1 MHDRSLTVRVI
12 TLRTTWTSNTK
23 YFKSFIGIIEIG
35 MWPCMCGLTQS
46 HAILCDPMDCS
57 LPSSSVCG
65 IFQARILEWVAIS
78 SSRRSSQPR
87 DWTHVSCILAGRFFT
102 TEPPGKYLCDL
113 GSVQLLSRV
122 WLFATAWTAAR
133 QASLSITNS
142 QSLLKLMSSKLMM
155 PSNHLII
162 CCPLLLLPSIFPSIK
177 VFSSESVLCIR
188 WPKYWSFSFTISPSN
203 EYSGWISFRIDW
215 LDIFAVQA
223 DSQESSPTPHFKSIH
238 SLVLNFLYS
247 VTSDM
252 N

>member
-23 YFKSFIGIIEIG
+23 YFKSFIGIIGIG

-113 GSVQLLSRV
+113 SSVQLLSCV
-122 WLFATAWTAAR
+122 WLFATPWTVTCQAPLSVGILQAR
-133 QASLSITNS
+133 ILEWVAISSPRRSSLPRDWTHVSCGSFVYRQILYHLSPRGNLIVQNSVNIYWVSTMCQAPCKAL
-142 QSLLKLMSSKLMM
+142 
-155 PSNHLII
+155 
-162 CCPLLLLPSIFPSIK
+162 F
-177 VFSSESVLCIR
+177 
-188 WPKYWSFSFTISPSN
+188 
-203 EYSGWISFRIDW
+203 FRI
-215 LDIFAVQA
+215 
-223 DSQESSPTPHFKSIH
+223 
-238 SLVLNFLYS
+238 
-247 VTSDM
+247 
-252 N
+252 

>member
-23 YFKSFIGIIEIG
+23 YFKSFIGIIGIG

-133 QASLSITNS
+133 QASRSITNS

-177 VFSSESVLCIR
+177 VFSGESVLCIR

-203 EYSGWISFRIDW
+203 EYSGWISFRIDC